1 MADNS
6 RKTYS
11 SKRYYVDGNTVREI
25 NPEEERRQRRI
36 EREREEQRKKRVR
49 RNAARRNRE
58 KALHMSRAYVAFL
71 TGCVIV
77 SAFAAGLYIHEQAKL
92 TNRMHAVS
100 ALESQVTDLK
110 TDNDARLKRI
120 ETSVDLDYVKDVA
133 INQLGM
139 KYANEGQVVY
149 YTVDNSNYM
158 NQYSDI
164 PQK

>member
-77 SAFAAGLYIHEQAKL
+77 SAFAAGLYIHEQAQL